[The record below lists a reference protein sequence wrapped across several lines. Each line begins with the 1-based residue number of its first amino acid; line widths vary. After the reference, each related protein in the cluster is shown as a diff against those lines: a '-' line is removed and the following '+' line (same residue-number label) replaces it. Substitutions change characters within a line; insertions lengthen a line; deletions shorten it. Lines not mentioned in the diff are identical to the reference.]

1 VGSWAVAAT
10 TPSKEGLAGT
20 RAGGIW
26 NPLRGFGLMERGSLS
41 CGRGGP
47 VAVGALSMGYADA
60 GQDEWLLAYRRSALG
75 TVARIWLD
83 TGESCG
89 FYTGK

>member
-1 VGSWAVAAT
+1 
-10 TPSKEGLAGT
+10 
-20 RAGGIW
+20 
-26 NPLRGFGLMERGSLS
+26 M
-41 CGRGGP
+41 
-47 VAVGALSMGYADA
+47 AVGALSMGYADA